1 MIVYSNSIKNFC
13 NEINDIST
21 ILNKRLK
28 STIHKFSNKS
38 EIDSWSKS
46 LKYFSEILIGNTLD
60 DTITITLEYNIPLT
74 SNRIDLILSGYNEF
88 REPILLIF
96 ELKQWSKVNILSDS
110 EYLVETFLN
119 SNVQKVVH
127 PGYQVWS
134 YSEILKDYN
143 KYIQDNKIKIYPCL
157 LMHNYKISKDEML
170 LDKKFS
176 YFMKNVHFFD
186 SKKEKLVE
194 YLKNTIFFGDNG
206 LIIKN
211 IDNSLIQPSFKLQN
225 DIDKLIKENSFFN
238 LIDQQVLVFDKIL
251 SILEYKKNNVI
262 IVEGKPGTGK
272 SILAINLLNKLINK
286 GKTCNYVTRN
296 TAPRVVYSY
305 KLKGTMKKTNID
317 FLFKSSGSYTDIIER
332 NIDTLIIDEAQ
343 CLTEKSGLF
352 NNYGEN
358 QIIELIKSS
367 NNSVFFI
374 DELQKVHL
382 NDIGTIDN
390 IKKIANSLNYN
401 VISLRLDCQF
411 RCNGSNAY
419 LSFIDYLLGYDIE
432 LKEKYV
438 DYDFK
443 IIDNPNQL
451 FNIIKEKNGINSSRL
466 LAGYCWNWNKKEAN
480 NTNYHDIIIDN
491 FEISWNLGQNQ
502 TYAIDDSINEA
513 GCIHSVQGLEFDYVG
528 VIIGKDLIY
537 RNGKVLADYESHG
550 SADPSFKGI
559 KKMFKKDFGLAQQ
572 EAEILIKNA
581 YRVLLT
587 RGSKGCYIYVQ
598 DIELRNYVKSILN
611 GLKFNS

>member
-88 REPILLIF
+88 REPISLIF
-96 ELKQWSKVNILSDS
+96 ELKQWSKVNRLCDS

-238 LIDQQVLVFDKIL
+238 LIDQQVLV
-251 SILEYKKNNVI
+251 
-262 IVEGKPGTGK
+262 
-272 SILAINLLNKLINK
+272 
-286 GKTCNYVTRN
+286 
-296 TAPRVVYSY
+296 
-305 KLKGTMKKTNID
+305 
-317 FLFKSSGSYTDIIER
+317 
-332 NIDTLIIDEAQ
+332 
-343 CLTEKSGLF
+343 
-352 NNYGEN
+352 
-358 QIIELIKSS
+358 
-367 NNSVFFI
+367 
-374 DELQKVHL
+374 
-382 NDIGTIDN
+382 
-390 IKKIANSLNYN
+390 
-401 VISLRLDCQF
+401 
-411 RCNGSNAY
+411 
-419 LSFIDYLLGYDIE
+419 
-432 LKEKYV
+432 
-438 DYDFK
+438 
-443 IIDNPNQL
+443 
-451 FNIIKEKNGINSSRL
+451 
-466 LAGYCWNWNKKEAN
+466 
-480 NTNYHDIIIDN
+480 
-491 FEISWNLGQNQ
+491 
-502 TYAIDDSINEA
+502 
-513 GCIHSVQGLEFDYVG
+513 
-528 VIIGKDLIY
+528 
-537 RNGKVLADYESHG
+537 
-550 SADPSFKGI
+550 
-559 KKMFKKDFGLAQQ
+559 
-572 EAEILIKNA
+572 
-581 YRVLLT
+581 
-587 RGSKGCYIYVQ
+587 
-598 DIELRNYVKSILN
+598 
-611 GLKFNS
+611 